1 MLSRPP
7 ADRPVAAPERPP
19 EPTPNQGDL
28 RGSGTAAPEANAA
41 AHGPPGDGPA
51 VTAPQTAEL
60 LDLHPAP
67 ADLERLV
74 LDGMARQPRQL
85 PAWLLYDAEGSRL
98 FEAIGQQPEYGL
110 TRHETALLRE
120 RAPELARSLAEGV
133 TPAPVLVEF
142 GAGNLSK
149 VGPLLEALQPAAYVA
164 LDISLDQL
172 GPCCHA
178 LQERHPTV
186 PVLGICCDYADLDQM
201 PPHFLLEGRPLLG
214 FYPGSSLGNFDPPQA
229 RALLSRFARLLGPGS
244 RLLIGI
250 DQPKAQERLEAAYND
265 AAGVSA
271 AFAFNLLRRLNRELA
286 GDFDP
291 AAFTYRAR
299 WEAPGSRIAMA
310 LVSRHAQIVSVAGR
324 RWTFAAGEPLITEY
338 SVKYT
343 PEAFQVLAAEAGW
356 RTIRRWCDGDD
367 DLSLHLLAQA
377 NSEASRPGSETP
389 NTIQHHA
396 DPTPLRNTP

>member
-1 MLSRPP
+1 MLPRPP
-7 ADRPVAAPERPP
+7 ADRTVAEPGRPP
-19 EPTPNQGDL
+19 KPALEPTKLP
-28 RGSGTAAPEANAA
+28 GSGTAALKANAEADPPAGGVA
-41 AHGPPGDGPA
+41 ALP
-51 VTAPQTAEL
+51 APQPAEL

-74 LDGMARQPRQL
+74 LEGMARQPRQL

-110 TRHETALLRE
+110 TRQETALLRE
-120 RAPELARSLAEGV
+120 RAPELARSLAEGI
-133 TPAPVLVEF
+133 TPTPVLVEF

-172 GPCCHA
+172 GPSCRA
-178 LQERHPTV
+178 LQERHPAV
-186 PVLGICCDYADLDQM
+186 PVLGICCDYADLDQL
-201 PPHFLLEGRPLLG
+201 PPHPLLEGRPRLG

-250 DQPKAQERLEAAYND
+250 DQPKAQERLEAAYDD

-299 WEAPGSRIAMA
+299 WEAAASRIAMA
-310 LVSRHAQIVSVAGR
+310 LVSCHSQTVTLAGR
-324 RWTFAAGEPLITEY
+324 RWSFTAGEPLITEY
-338 SVKYT
+338 SAKYT
-343 PEAFQVLAAEAGW
+343 PESFQTLAAASGW
-356 RTIRRWCDGDD
+356 RAIRRWCDGAD
-367 DLSLHLLAQA
+367 DLSLHLLTQA
-377 NSEASRPGSETP
+377 DSETSRAGGETP
-389 NTIQHHA
+389 TQHHA
-396 DPTPLRNTP
+396 DPTPMRNTP